1 MTLKAAV
8 TKLIER
14 GEHLFSKRSGLVS
27 SWQDIAENFYGER
40 ADFTT
45 LRSGSNMFEN
55 FGMMTSVPSLI
66 RRDLGNTLSAMLRPR
81 GQEWF
86 RIRTSD
92 DEINEDPTAKQW
104 LDWATDRQRKIIYDK
119 RARFVRAT
127 KEGDQDFAA
136 FGQCV
141 LSIDVNEDRDG
152 LLYRSWHLRDVAWME
167 NAAMEIDTVFRK
179 WKPQA
184 RNLVQL
190 FPKTVDAK
198 VRELAEKEPFKEVKC
213 LHVVIPSDEWKIS
226 DEKFKGR
233 TGFAFVSLYIDCD
246 NQTVLEEVP
255 RKRLGY
261 IIPRWQTVSGS
272 QYAHGPA
279 YVALADARLL
289 QQMTLTLLEA
299 GQKSVDPPMVAVGEM
314 IQGGVN
320 TYAGGVTWVDADY
333 DERLGEVL
341 RPMTIDKT
349 GLNWGTEQAMRIEQ
363 ILSRA
368 FYLDQVRMPQFD
380 GQPRTAT
387 ELRMVYEQ
395 WVRSALPL
403 FEPIETEYNAAVCD
417 ETFELA
423 LENGAFGSAMD
434 MPPMLRGQEIRF
446 EFDSPIQGAVK
457 RANSQAFLESAQLL
471 ATAAQLDPNAV
482 HVFNTRAA
490 IRDALD
496 GAGAPSDWFNTEE
509 EAAAI
514 IDAAQQA
521 QAEQI
526 EAQEIEQGAQI
537 ANQVG
542 QAGQSLAA
550 MEGMA

>member
-1 MTLKAAV
+1 MTLKTAV

-14 GEHLFSKRSGLVS
+14 GENLFSKRSGLLS
-27 SWQDIAENFYGER
+27 CWQDISEQFYVER

-45 LRSGSNMFEN
+45 QRVGSSMFDTSGL
-55 FGMMTSVPSLI
+55 MTSVPSLI

-92 DEINEDPTAKQW
+92 DDINEDPSAKKW
-104 LDWATDRQRKIIYDK
+104 LDWATDRQRKVIYDK

-127 KEGDQDFAA
+127 KEGDHDFAT

-141 LSIDVNEDRDG
+141 LSIDVNDERDG
-152 LLYRSWHLRDVAWME
+152 LLYRAWHLRDCAWME
-167 NAAMEIDTVFRK
+167 NASLEIDTFFRK

-184 RNLVQL
+184 RNLIKL

-198 VRELAEKEPFKEVKC
+198 VKELADKEPFKEVKC
-213 LHVVIPSDEWKIS
+213 LHVVLPSEEWSLS
-226 DEKFKGR
+226 DEKWKGR
-233 TGFAFVSLYIDCD
+233 KDFPYVSLYIDCD

-255 RKRLGY
+255 RRRLGY

-279 YVALADARLL
+279 YVAIADARLL

-299 GQKSVDPPMVAVGEM
+299 GQKSVDPPMIAVGEM

-341 RPMTIDKT
+341 RPMTVDKT
-349 GLNWGTEQAMRIEQ
+349 GLNWGDEQAMRVEQ

-368 FYLDQVRMPQFD
+368 FYLDQIRMPQF
-380 GQPRTAT
+380 GEVRSAT
-387 ELRMVYEQ
+387 EMRMVYEQ

-403 FEPIETEYNAAVCD
+403 FEPMETEYNSAVCD
-417 ETFELA
+417 ETFQLA
-423 LENGAFGSAMD
+423 LENGAFGSPMD
-434 MPPMLRGQEIRF
+434 IPPMLRGQEIRF
-446 EFDSPIQGAVK
+446 EFDSPLQSSVK
-457 RANSQAFLESAQLL
+457 RANAQAFLESAQLL

-482 HVFNTRAA
+482 HVFNTRQAV
-490 IRDALD
+490 RDALD
-496 GAGAPSDWFNTEE
+496 GAGASSDWMNTEE

-514 IDAAQQA
+514 TDAAQQA
-521 QAEQI
+521 Q
-526 EAQEIEQGAQI
+526 QEEMMTSQVAQGAEI

-550 MEGMA
+550 AGMV

>member
-1 MTLKAAV
+1 MKLAV
-8 TKLIER
+8 QHLIEK
-14 GEHLFSKRSGLVS
+14 GDKLFSARSGLMTN
-27 SWQDIAENFYGER
+27 WNEIATHFYPER

-45 LRSGSNMFEN
+45 IRFGSNLFDN
-55 FGMMTSVPSLI
+55 FGMMTSVPALI

-86 RIRTSD
+86 RIRTSND
-92 DEINEDPTAKQW
+92 QINEDPAAKKW
-104 LDWATDRQRKIIYDK
+104 LDWATDVQRKVFYDK
-119 RARFVRAT
+119 RAHFVRAT
-127 KEGDQDFAA
+127 KEGDHDFAT

-141 LSIDVNEDRDG
+141 LSIDVNDERDG
-152 LLYRSWHLRDVAWME
+152 LLYRTWHLRDVAWME
-167 NAAMEIDTVFRK
+167 NAALDIDVVHRN

-184 RNLVQL
+184 RALVKL
-190 FPKTVDAK
+190 FPKTVDPK
-198 VRELAEKEPFKEVKC
+198 VKEMAEKEPFKEIKC
-213 LHVVIPSDEWKIS
+213 RHVVLPADEWELS
-226 DEKFKGR
+226 DEKFKKR
-233 TGFAFVSLYIDCD
+233 RDFPFVSIYVDCD
-246 NQTVLEEVP
+246 HQTVLEEVP
-255 RKRLGY
+255 RRRLGY

-279 YVALADARLL
+279 YIAISDARLL

-341 RPMTIDKT
+341 RPMTIDKS
-349 GLNWGTEQAMRIEQ
+349 GLNWGTENALRIEQ

-368 FYLDQVRMPQFD
+368 FFLDQIRVPQF
-380 GQPRTAT
+380 GEVRSAT
-387 ELRMVYEQ
+387 EMRMVYEQ

-403 FEPIETEYNAAVCD
+403 FEPMETEYNAAICD

-423 LENGAFGSAMD
+423 LENGAFGSLMD

-446 EFDSPIQGAVK
+446 EFDSPLQAGVK
-457 RANSQAFLESAQLL
+457 RANAQAFLESANLL
-471 ATAAQLDPNAV
+471 ATAVQLDPNAGA
-482 HVFNTRAA
+482 VFNTQQA

-496 GAGAPSDWFNTEE
+496 GAGAPSDWMNTEE

-514 IDAAQQA
+514 VDAAQQA
-521 QAEQI
+521 QQEAMMTQQI
-526 EAQEIEQGAQI
+526 AQGAEI

-542 QAGQSLAA
+542 QAGQSLA
-550 MEGMA
+550 MAGIA

>member
-1 MTLKAAV
+1 MKTAV
-8 TKLIER
+8 QKLLER
-14 GEHLFSKRSGLVS
+14 AGNVFSKREALNS
-27 SWQDIAENFYGER
+27 SWQDIAENFYQER

-45 LRSGSNMFEN
+45 TRHGSTMFDS
-55 FGMMTSVPSLI
+55 FGMMTSVPMLI

-86 RIRTSD
+86 RIRTSED
-92 DEINEDPTAKQW
+92 KINEDPAAKKW
-104 LDWATDRQRKIIYDK
+104 LDYATDVQRKIIYDK

-127 KEGDQDFAA
+127 KEGDHDFAT

-141 LSIDVNEDRDG
+141 LSIDVNDERDG
-152 LLYRSWHLRDVAWME
+152 LLYRTWHLRDCAWME
-167 NAAMEIDTVFRK
+167 NAELEIDTFFRR

-198 VRELAEKEPFKEVKC
+198 VKELAEKEPFKELKC
-213 LHVVIPSDEWKIS
+213 MHVVVPADEWEIS
-226 DEKFKGR
+226 DDKFKKR
-233 TGFAFVSLYIDCD
+233 KGFGFVSLYIDCE
-246 NQTVLEEVP
+246 NQTVLEETP
-255 RKRLGY
+255 RRRLGY

-299 GQKSVDPPMVAVGEM
+299 GQKSVDPPMIAVGEM

-349 GLNWGTEQAMRIEQ
+349 GLNWGTDQTMRIEQ
-363 ILSRA
+363 ILTRA
-368 FYLDQVRMPQFD
+368 FYLDQVKMPQFD
-380 GQPRTAT
+380 GQPRSAT
-387 ELRMVYEQ
+387 EMRMVYEQ

-403 FEPIETEYNAAVCD
+403 FEPMETEYNAAVCD

-423 LENGAFGSAMD
+423 IENGAFGSMVD

-446 EFDSPIQGAVK
+446 EFDSPLQGAVK

-471 ATAAQLDPNAV
+471 ATAAQLDPNSI
-482 HVFNTRAA
+482 HVFNTQAA

-496 GAGAPSDWFNTEE
+496 GAGAPSDWMNTEE

-521 QAEQI
+521 QAEQM
-526 EAQEIEQGAQI
+526 EMAEIEQGAQI
-537 ANQVG
+537 ATQVG

>member
-1 MTLKAAV
+1 MKSQIRRLKEQGD
-8 TKLIER
+8 K
-14 GEHLFSKRSGLVS
+14 LFSQRSGLASV
-27 SWQDIAENFYGER
+27 WQDVAENFYPER

-45 LRSGSNMFEN
+45 VRRGSNLFDN
-55 FGMMTSVPSLI
+55 LGLMTSVPALI

-86 RIRTSD
+86 RIRTND
-92 DEINEDPTAKQW
+92 DRINEDPGAKKW
-104 LDWATDRQRKIIYDK
+104 LDWASDVQRKVIYDK
-119 RARFVRAT
+119 RAHFVRAT
-127 KEGDQDFAA
+127 KEGDHDFAT

-141 LSIDVNEDRDG
+141 LSVDVNKDRDG
-152 LLYRSWHLRDVAWME
+152 LLYRTWHLRDVAWVE
-167 NAAMEIDTVFRK
+167 NENLEVDTVHRN
-179 WKPQA
+179 WKVQA
-184 RNLVQL
+184 RNLANL
-190 FPKTVDAK
+190 FPDKVDGK
-198 VRELAEKEPFKEVKC
+198 VKELADKEPFKEIKC
-213 LHVVIPSDEWKIS
+213 RHIVIPADQWEMSD
-226 DEKFKGR
+226 DKFKKR
-233 TGFAFVSLYIDCD
+233 KGFPFVSLYIDCD
-246 NQTVLEEVP
+246 HQTVLEEVP

-279 YVALADARLL
+279 YIALADARLL

-299 GQKSVDPPMVAVGEM
+299 GQKSVDPPMIAVGEM

-349 GLNWGTEQAMRIEQ
+349 GLNWGTDNALRIEQ

-368 FYLDQVRMPQFD
+368 FFLDQIRVPQF
-380 GQPRTAT
+380 GEVRTAT
-387 ELRMVYEQ
+387 EMKMVYEQ

-403 FEPIETEYNAAVCD
+403 FEPMEQEYNSALCD

-423 LENGAFGSAMD
+423 LENGAFGSLMD
-434 MPPMLRGQEIRF
+434 IPPMLRGQEIRF
-446 EFDSPIQGAVK
+446 EFDSPLQAGVK
-457 RANSQAFLESAQLL
+457 RANAQAFLESANLL
-471 ATAAQLDPNAV
+471 ATAIQLDPNAGA
-482 HVFNTRAA
+482 VFNTQQA

-496 GAGAPSDWFNTEE
+496 GAGAPSDWMNSDE
-509 EAAAI
+509 EAAMVV
-514 IDAAQQA
+514 DAAQQA
-521 QAEQI
+521 QQEAMMTQQI
-526 EAQEIEQGAQI
+526 AQGAEI

-550 MEGMA
+550 AGIA

>member
-1 MTLKAAV
+1 MKAAV
-8 TKLIER
+8 QKIIER
-14 GEHLFSKRSGLVS
+14 AGNVFSKRSGLLS
-27 SWQDIAENFYGER
+27 SWQEVAENFYIER

-45 LRSGSNMFEN
+45 QRVGSSMFDTN
-55 FGMMTSVPSLI
+55 GLLTSVPALI

-92 DEINEDPTAKQW
+92 DDINEDPAAKKW
-104 LDWATDRQRKIIYDK
+104 LDWATDRQRKVIYDK
-119 RARFVRAT
+119 RGRFVRAT
-127 KEGDQDFAA
+127 KEGDHDFAT

-141 LSIDVNEDRDG
+141 LSIDVNDERDG
-152 LLYRSWHLRDVAWME
+152 LLYRCWHLRDVAWME
-167 NAAMEIDTVFRK
+167 NASLEIDTVFRK

-198 VRELAEKEPFKEVKC
+198 VKELADKEPFKEVDC
-213 LHVVIPSDEWKIS
+213 LHIVLPSSEWELS
-226 DEKFKGR
+226 DEKWKNRKG
-233 TGFAFVSLYIDCD
+233 FPYVSLYVDCA

-255 RKRLGY
+255 RRRLGY

-299 GQKSVDPPMVAVGEM
+299 GQKSVDPPLVAVGEM

-341 RPMTIDKT
+341 RPMTIDKS
-349 GLNWGTEQAMRIEQ
+349 GLNWGTEEALRIEQ
-363 ILSRA
+363 IISRA
-368 FYLDQVRMPQFD
+368 FYLDQIRMPQF
-380 GQPRTAT
+380 GEARTAT
-387 ELRMVYEQ
+387 EMRMVYEQ
-395 WVRSALPL
+395 WVRAALPL
-403 FEPIETEYNAAVCD
+403 FEPMETEYNAAVCD
-417 ETFELA
+417 ETFQLA
-423 LENGAFGSAMD
+423 LENGAFGSPMD
-434 MPPMLRGQEIRF
+434 IPPMLRGQEIRF
-446 EFDSPIQGAVK
+446 EFDSPLQSSVK
-457 RANSQAFLESAQLL
+457 RANAQAFLESAQLL

-482 HVFNTRAA
+482 HVFNARQAV
-490 IRDALD
+490 RDALD
-496 GAGAPSDWFNTEE
+496 GAGAPSDWMNTEE

-514 IDAAQQA
+514 TEAAQQA
-521 QAEQI
+521 QQEALMTEQI
-526 EAQEIEQGAQI
+526 AQGAEI
-537 ANQVG
+537 AGQVG

-550 MEGMA
+550 AGLM

>member
-1 MTLKAAV
+1 MKAAV

-14 GEHLFSKRSGLVS
+14 GEHLFSKRSGWISALQEIS
-27 SWQDIAENFYGER
+27 EHFYPER

-45 LRSGSNMFEN
+45 QRYGSSMFDTT
-55 FGMMTSVPSLI
+55 GLMTSVPALI

-92 DEINEDPTAKQW
+92 DEINEDPTAKKW

-127 KEGDQDFAA
+127 KEGDHDFAT

-141 LSIDVNEDRDG
+141 LSIDVNDDRDG
-152 LLYRSWHLRDVAWME
+152 LLYRTWHLRDVAWME
-167 NAAMEIDTVFRK
+167 NASLEIDTVFRK

-184 RNLVQL
+184 RNLITL
-190 FPKTVDAK
+190 FPKTVDQK
-198 VRELAEKEPFKEVKC
+198 VRELADKEPFKEVKC
-213 LHVVIPSDEWKIS
+213 YHIVLPSEEWSLS
-226 DEKFKGR
+226 DEKWKGR
-233 TGFAFVSLYIDCD
+233 KDFPFVSLYIDCD

-255 RKRLGY
+255 RRRLGY

-279 YVALADARLL
+279 YVAIADARLL

-299 GQKSVDPPMVAVGEM
+299 GQKSVDPPMIAVGEM

-341 RPMTIDKT
+341 RPMTVDKS
-349 GLNWGTEQAMRIEQ
+349 GLNWGTEEAMRIEQ

-368 FYLDQVRMPQFD
+368 FYLDQIKMPQF
-380 GQPRTAT
+380 GEVRTAT
-387 ELRMVYEQ
+387 EMRMVYEQ

-403 FEPIETEYNAAVCD
+403 FEPIETEYNSAVCD
-417 ETFELA
+417 ETFQLA
-423 LENGAFGSAMD
+423 LENGAFGSPMD
-434 MPPMLRGQEIRF
+434 IPPMLRGQEIRF
-446 EFDSPIQGAVK
+446 EFDSPLQSSVK
-457 RANSQAFLESAQLL
+457 RANAQAFLESAQLL

-482 HVFNTRAA
+482 HVFNARQAV
-490 IRDALD
+490 RDALD
-496 GAGAPSDWFNTEE
+496 GAGAPSDWMNTEE

-514 IDAAQQA
+514 TDAAQQA
-521 QAEQI
+521 QQEEMMTSQI
-526 EAQEIEQGAQI
+526 AQGAEI

-542 QAGQSLAA
+542 QAGQSLAQA
-550 MEGMA
+550 GMV

>member
-1 MTLKAAV
+1 MKTAV
-8 TKLIER
+8 IKLIER
-14 GEHLFSKRSGLVS
+14 GEHLFSKRSGWISAL
-27 SWQDIAENFYGER
+27 QDVAEQFYPER

-45 LRSGSNMFEN
+45 QRYGSSMFDTT
-55 FGMMTSVPSLI
+55 GLMTSVPALI

-92 DEINEDPTAKQW
+92 DDINEDPAAKKW
-104 LDWATDRQRKIIYDK
+104 LDWATDRQRKVIYDK

-127 KEGDQDFAA
+127 KEGDHDFAT

-141 LSIDVNEDRDG
+141 LSIDVNDERDG
-152 LLYRSWHLRDVAWME
+152 LLYRTWHLRDVAWME
-167 NAAMEIDTVFRK
+167 NASLEIDTVFRK

-184 RNLVQL
+184 RNLVTL
-190 FPKTVDAK
+190 FPKTVDQK
-198 VRELAEKEPFKEVKC
+198 VKELAEKEPFKEVKC
-213 LHVVIPSDEWKIS
+213 FHIVLPSSEWSIS
-226 DEKFKGR
+226 DDKWKNRKDFPY
-233 TGFAFVSLYIDCD
+233 VSIYVDCD

-255 RKRLGY
+255 RRRLGY

-279 YVALADARLL
+279 YVAIADARLL

-299 GQKSVDPPMVAVGEM
+299 GQKSVDPPMIAVGEM

-341 RPMTIDKT
+341 RPMTVDKT
-349 GLNWGTEQAMRIEQ
+349 GLNWGTEEAMRIEQ

-368 FYLDQVRMPQFD
+368 FFLDQIRMPQF
-380 GQPRTAT
+380 GEVRTAT
-387 ELRMVYEQ
+387 EMRMVYEQ

-403 FEPIETEYNAAVCD
+403 FEPMEVEYNSAVCD
-417 ETFELA
+417 ETFQLA
-423 LENGAFGSAMD
+423 LENGAFGSPMD
-434 MPPMLRGQEIRF
+434 IPPMLRGQEIRF
-446 EFDSPIQGAVK
+446 EFDSPLQSSVK
-457 RANSQAFLESAQLL
+457 RANAQAFLESAQLL
-471 ATAAQLDPNAV
+471 ATAARLDPNAV
-482 HVFNTRAA
+482 HVFNTRQAV
-490 IRDALD
+490 RDALD
-496 GAGAPSDWFNTEE
+496 GAGVSSDWLNTEE

-514 IDAAQQA
+514 TDAAQQA
-521 QAEQI
+521 QQEEMMTTQI
-526 EAQEIEQGAQI
+526 AQGAEI

-550 MEGMA
+550 AGLA